1 MKNFKVFKA
10 SVLCGT
16 ALILGYA
23 SPAFADDAPTAAD
36 KASAAASTDAGDII
50 VTAQRKA
57 QFARDVPISITALN
71 GPQLSKAGIVDS
83 VSLGNI
89 TPGLRMDRI
98 GNFTIPAI
106 RGITSTITGPGADN
120 NVAIYLDGV
129 YQPEATVN
137 NFDLPDV
144 ERVEVLKGPQGTL
157 FGRNATGGAIQVFTK
172 TPSFKTEGNAS
183 LSYGSYHDVE
193 VKGYVSTPL
202 IDDKVALSVATSYRK
217 ADSYNTDIGYAF
229 PGDINKGSRREG
241 VDSKLFRAKLLIK
254 PTDTIKILLTGLYS
268 DHLDNSGN
276 FGVALN
282 GNSAATLDFTGS
294 HPAIIPTK
302 PWTMASDSNVYQRS
316 KVTSLSGK
324 IEAEVGNGTLSS
336 LTSWSEFINLSLL
349 DSDYAQQTNGGY
361 ANFQA
366 NSVNRN
372 LTEEVNFVSHNS
384 GKLNY
389 TLGVFYSNGW
399 AGWDNLG
406 LRSYSPNAPI
416 PAACP
421 GGEDPCTPS
430 SPSYVAAHNAT
441 PADAYG
447 LDIYGH
453 QKITSYAAFGEV
465 YYDITD
471 KLKVI
476 VGARYTHEKRSLTRS
491 FTGANIDPAFVD
503 YAHGLYGWN
512 PAGNPTTANSFTPRA
527 SIKYDVTPHSN
538 VYFSFS
544 EGFKS
549 GVFDATSPAA
559 QPSVNPEKL
568 YAYELG
574 YKGRV
579 APWLTLSA
587 AAYYYRYKD
596 IQIVYFVDG
605 GGGLPLAKLGNV
617 GGANIKG
624 LEADANFTPSRH
636 FDGRIGLNYLN
647 TSYHGFAAASVQVPN
662 GQTYCTADCSTGSP
676 VQGHTLLGT
685 ADLTGTHTEGFNANG
700 YSLIHAPNFTIYA
713 TANYHA
719 DLAGGILDL
728 SATLYH
734 SSTVNF
740 TFDHRVNQPAWE
752 TVDGRIAWT
761 PANDRFTFSVIG
773 KNLTNKAVIAGTFI
787 QAAAD
792 GVSYAPPRT
801 FAAQL
806 DVRF

>member
-89 TPGLRMDRI
+89 TPGLRIDRI

-172 TPSFKTEGNAS
+172 TPSMKTEGNAT
-183 LSYGSYHDVE
+183 LSYGSFRDVQI
-193 VKGYVSTPL
+193 KGYISTPL

-217 ADSYNTDIGYAF
+217 ADSYNTDIGYSY
-229 PGDINKGSRREG
+229 PGDIAHGSHRAG
-241 VDSKLFRAKLLIK
+241 VDSKLLRAKLLIK
-254 PTDTIKILLTGLYS
+254 PTDTVKILLTGLYT
-268 DHLDNSGN
+268 DHLDNEGN
-276 FGVALN
+276 FGMALN
-282 GNSAATLDFTGS
+282 GNSSLRAND
-294 HPAIIPTK
+294 PNAIIPDK
-302 PWTMASDSNVYQRS
+302 PWTMASDSNVFQRS
-316 KVTSLSGK
+316 KVTSLSAK

-349 DSDYAQQTNGGY
+349 DSDYGQSTNGAY

-366 NSVNRN
+366 DSVNRN
-372 LTEEVNFVSHNS
+372 LTEEINYVSHNA

-389 TLGVFYSNGW
+389 SAGVFYSDGW
-399 AGWDNLG
+399 AGWDTLG
-406 LRSYSPNAPI
+406 LRSYDGTHSA
-416 PAACP
+416 
-421 GGEDPCTPS
+421 S
-430 SPSYVAAHNAT
+430 LFS
-441 PADAYG
+441 

-453 QKITSYAAFGEV
+453 QKITSAAVFGEV

-471 KLKVI
+471 KLKI
-476 VGARYTHEKRSLTRS
+476 IAGARYTHEKRSLTRA
-491 FTGANIDPAFVD
+491 FVGGDTDPAGSFFPGG
-503 YAHGLYGWN
+503 APQSW
-512 PAGNPTTANSFTPRA
+512 NSFTPRA
-527 SIKYDVTPHSN
+527 SIKYDLNSRSN

-568 YAYELG
+568 FAYEVG

-587 AAYYYRYKD
+587 AGYYYNYKD
-596 IQIVYFVDG
+596 IQIVFFVDG

-617 GGANIKG
+617 GGADIKG
-624 LEADANFTPSRH
+624 LEADANFNAGRH
-636 FDGRIGLNYLN
+636 FDGRIGVNYLHS
-647 TSYHGFAAASVQVPN
+647 SYHGFDAASVQVPN
-662 GQTYCTADCSTGSP
+662 GQTYCVSACNTGSP
-676 VQGHTLLGT
+676 VQGQTLLGT
-685 ADLTGTHTEGFNANG
+685 ATETGTHTEGYNANG
-700 YSLIHAPNFTIYA
+700 NSLIHAPNFTIYA

-740 TFDHRVNQPAWE
+740 TFDHRIKQPSWE
-752 TVDGRIAWT
+752 TIDGRIAWT
-761 PANDRFTFSVIG
+761 PANDRFTFSVLG
-773 KNLTNKAVIAGTFI
+773 KNLTNKAVIMGGFI

-792 GVSYAPPRT
+792 GINYAPPRT